1 MVNQS
6 HTIKDRLVK
15 AEKADVRLPRATAK
29 GGLSAAQALARSQR
43 LWNIVKACFPALRD
57 ATQGFWT
64 EVCVSSLV
72 FGLPSGGKGFSATEP
87 MRGDDP
93 LLRTLGQDAAPS
105 AETIEEVVRYAA
117 NSRTGPAGARWCAGA
132 GAKRAKRSGT
142 TRR

>member
-1 MVNQS
+1 M
-6 HTIKDRLVK
+6 
-15 AEKADVRLPRATAK
+15 RLPRATAK

-72 FGLPSGGKGFSATEP
+72 FGLLSGGKGFSATEL
-87 MRGDDP
+87 MGRDDP

-105 AETIEEVVRYAA
+105 AETIEEVIRYMENAG
-117 NSRTGPAGARWCAGA
+117 TGPASARWCAGA

-142 TRR
+142 TRPRRRL